1 MTVTTM
7 SYLGIE
13 KRLTELEAHTIK
25 LAELMERMADVQTKL
40 FKTLLDLTEKLAE
53 TTKQEAK
60 PWQMDDPEQWR

>member
-1 MTVTTM
+1 M

-13 KRLTELEAHTIK
+13 KRLTELEAHTLK
-25 LAELMERMADVQTKL
+25 LAELMERMADIQTKL

-53 TTKQEAK
+53 TNKGKAK